1 MKFYNR
7 KEEMEALEQIR
18 LQSEKAG
25 CFTVLVGRRR
35 IGKSALI
42 LESLKKQKR
51 LSAPS
56 GHAGTEK
63 IVPAS
68 LYLFVSRQT
77 EAMLCVHFQEEAA
90 KALGLRIFGGVSR
103 FRDLFEQ
110 LLVFA
115 ETNPY
120 TLVIDE
126 FQELER
132 INPAIFSEIQELW
145 DRYKNRAKIHLIACG
160 SIYSMM
166 LKIFEH
172 GKEPLFGRMTSKITL
187 RPFKTGDIKKILK
200 DHNSAYTPEDLL
212 CLYMLS
218 GGIPKYIE
226 LLMDWGA
233 CTFDYML
240 DRAVR
245 PDSPFLNEG
254 KELLIGEF
262 GRDYG
267 TYFSI
272 LQLIA
277 GGKNTQAEIDSI
289 IGKNTGTYLVN
300 LERDYSLIAR
310 VKPMFSKPESR
321 SGRWKISDQY
331 LRFYFRFIYPNQAL
345 IETGRN
351 KLLLS
356 LIRKDYEQYS
366 GPVLEDYFRA
376 KIAEETDA
384 AETGAF
390 WDKRGEN
397 EIDCIALSAAGK
409 TALVAEVKRKAGKI
423 SLSALEAKAAAL
435 QKELAGF
442 KVTYRG
448 FSMEDM

>member
-7 KEEMEALEQIR
+7 KEELEMLEQNR
-18 LQSEKAG
+18 LQSEKKG

-42 LESLKKQKR
+42 LESLKKQKN
-51 LSAPS
+51 LSASP
-56 GHAGTEK
+56 GHTGTER
-63 IVPAS
+63 IVSAS

-77 EAMLCVHFQEEAA
+77 EAVLCGHFQEEAE
-90 KALGLRIFGGVSR
+90 KNLGLKIFGEISR

-115 ETNPY
+115 ETSPY

-126 FQELER
+126 FQEFER

-145 DRYKNRAKIHLIACG
+145 DKYKDRARIHLIACG

-187 RPFKTGDIKKILK
+187 RQFRISVIKKILK
-200 DHNSAYTPEDLL
+200 DHNPAYTPEDLL

-233 CTFDYML
+233 CTFDQML

-254 KELLIGEF
+254 RELLIGEF

-289 IGKNTGTYLVN
+289 IGKNTGAYLVN

-310 VKPMFSKPESR
+310 IRPMFSKPESR
-321 SGRWKISDQY
+321 NGRWKISDQY
-331 LRFYFRFIYPNQAL
+331 LRFYFRFICPNQAL

-351 KLLLS
+351 KQLLS
-356 LIRKDYEQYS
+356 LIRKNYEQYS
-366 GPVLEDYFRA
+366 GSVLEDYFRT
-376 KIAEETDA
+376 KITEETDVSA
-384 AETGAF
+384 AGAF

-397 EIDCIALSAAGK
+397 EIDCIALSAAAK
-409 TALVAEVKRKAGKI
+409 TALVAEIKRKAEKI
-423 SLSALEAKAAAL
+423 SLSALEAKTAAL

-442 KVTYRG
+442 RITCRG